1 MSVEDVHKT
10 TITELQRLSALAM
23 DRALQE
29 CKKSLQEKL
38 KGVDT
43 RIDELKKEIE
53 QRTLYSSSHRT
64 WDELPKTGGSLQQ
77 APRKIENEAPQFG
90 GPYRSGMNCQLQAA
104 R

>member
-10 TITELQRLSALAM
+10 TITELQRLRAPAM

-29 CKKSLQEKL
+29 YKKSLQEEL

-53 QRTLYSSSHRT
+53 QRTVYSSSHRT
-64 WDELPKTGGSLQQ
+64 
-77 APRKIENEAPQFG
+77 
-90 GPYRSGMNCQLQAA
+90 
-104 R
+104 